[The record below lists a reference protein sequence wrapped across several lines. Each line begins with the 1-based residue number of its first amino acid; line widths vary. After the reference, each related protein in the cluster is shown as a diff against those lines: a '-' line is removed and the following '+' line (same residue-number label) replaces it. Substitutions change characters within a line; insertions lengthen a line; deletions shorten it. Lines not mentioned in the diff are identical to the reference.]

1 MLEIDNLSVRYG
13 PITAVRNLSL
23 SVKAGE
29 AVALLGPNG
38 AGKSSTLL
46 AVMGLASGVGRITFD
61 GRDLTGLPTEDR
73 VRLGIALVPEGRRV
87 FANLTVAE
95 NLTLGGALLSGR
107 VARDAAADQVFTLFP
122 KLAERRAQ
130 MAGTLSGGEQQML
143 AIGRALMA
151 GPRLLILDEP
161 SLGLAPLIVAQIF
174 DRIAT
179 LKASGLT
186 LMIVE
191 QNATQALRVADR
203 AFVLANG
210 QIALMGDAADLLAT
224 GNLAAAYLGA

>member
-1 MLEIDNLSVRYG
+1 MLEIDCLTVRYG
-13 PITAVRNLSL
+13 PITAVRDLSL
-23 SVKAGE
+23 GVKSGE

-46 AVMGLASGVGRITFD
+46 AIMGLAAGMGRIAFD
-61 GRDLTGLPTEDR
+61 GRNLTGLSTEDR

-107 VARDAAADQVFTLFP
+107 AARDAATDQVFVLFP

-130 MAGTLSGGEQQML
+130 VAGTLSGGEQQML

-174 DRIAT
+174 DRIAA

-186 LMIVE
+186 LLIVE

-210 QIALMGDAADLLAT
+210 QIALAGNAADLLAT

>member
-1 MLEIDNLSVRYG
+1 MLDINGLTVCYG
-13 PITAVRNLSL
+13 SITAVRDLSL
-23 SVKAGE
+23 DVMPGE

-46 AVMGLASGVGRITFD
+46 AILGLVPGQGSIRFD
-61 GRDLTGLPTEDR
+61 GRDLTGLPTEER
-73 VRLGIALVPEGRRV
+73 VRQGVSLVPEGRRV

-95 NLTLGGALLSGR
+95 NLTLGGALLAGR
-107 VARDAAADQVFTLFP
+107 SARDAAAEQIFALFP
-122 KLAERRAQ
+122 RLAERCTQ
-130 MAGTLSGGEQQML
+130 IAGTLSGGEQQML

-174 DRIAT
+174 DRIAA

-186 LMIVE
+186 LLIVE
-191 QNATQALRVADR
+191 QNASQALRVADR
-203 AFVLANG
+203 AFVLAHG
-210 QIALMGDAADLLAT
+210 QVALSGSAADIMAE
-224 GNLAAAYLGA
+224 GSLAAAYLGT